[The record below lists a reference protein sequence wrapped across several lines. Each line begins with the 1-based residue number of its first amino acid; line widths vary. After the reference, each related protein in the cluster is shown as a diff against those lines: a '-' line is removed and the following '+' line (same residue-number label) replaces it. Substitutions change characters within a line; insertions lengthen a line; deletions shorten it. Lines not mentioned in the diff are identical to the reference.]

1 MAPVRSPR
9 REQRLGLGQ
18 GHLRL
23 RGQDRGGAS
32 EPPSRLRLRFRQ
44 AQGILQ
50 DPDSRHHARGRI
62 GSVVVRDGQRP
73 GQDCGH
79 LLPQRG
85 QERPHQVRQ
94 VGEHRPDP
102 PKTRWIPLQHLLL

>member
-1 MAPVRSPR
+1 
-9 REQRLGLGQ
+9 
-18 GHLRL
+18 
-23 RGQDRGGAS
+23 
-32 EPPSRLRLRFRQ
+32 
-44 AQGILQ
+44 
-50 DPDSRHHARGRI
+50 
-62 GSVVVRDGQRP
+62 VRDGQRP